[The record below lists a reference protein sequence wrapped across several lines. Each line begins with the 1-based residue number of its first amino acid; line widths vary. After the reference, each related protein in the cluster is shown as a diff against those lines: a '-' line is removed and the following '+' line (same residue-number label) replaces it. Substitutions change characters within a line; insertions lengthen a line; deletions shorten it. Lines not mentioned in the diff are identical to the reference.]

1 MNRISVS
8 SSNISSIG
16 YDPVSQTLE
25 IEFNDGSVYQY
36 DSVPSGEYDG
46 IMHAGSHGQY
56 FHQHIK
62 DVYPYRKVN

>member
-1 MNRISVS
+1 MNRINVS

-16 YDPVSQTLE
+16 YDPSDSLLE

-36 DSVPSGEYDG
+36 ESVPESEYNG
-46 IMHAGSHGQY
+46 LMGASSHGQY

-62 DVYPYRKVN
+62 DHYSYRKIT